1 MTKVALVDDHAVFRI
16 GMKYVFRLAKDIELA
31 AEGESAADAVRIAKE
46 GIVDVLMIDV
56 RMPGRDGISALEE
69 IRSEKSDQKV
79 LMLTTSDTEEDVYRA
94 VSLGADGYVLKD
106 AAPDEILGAVRTIAA
121 GGKVLGETVRD
132 IYNMRAGSRGL
143 SPREKEVL
151 IAVSK
156 GYTNSEIAEVL
167 SISLDCVKIYLKR
180 IFEKLDASDRAEAVA
195 TAILRG
201 MIAG

>member
-56 RMPGRDGISALEE
+56 RMPGRDGISALEQ
-69 IRSEKSDQKV
+69 IRACKCNQKV

-94 VSLGADGYVLKD
+94 IKLGADGYVLKD
-106 AAPDEILGAVRTIAA
+106 VSPDEILGAVRTVAA
-121 GGKVLGETVRD
+121 GEKAVGDNVRE
-132 IYNMRAGSRGL
+132 IYNLRAGSKGL

-151 IAVSK
+151 TAVSK
-156 GYTNSEIAEVL
+156 GYSNQEIAEVL
-167 SISLDCVKIYLKR
+167 SISFDCVKIHLKH

-195 TAILRG
+195 TAIHRG

>member
-69 IRSEKSDQKV
+69 IRASKCNQKV

-94 VSLGADGYVLKD
+94 IKLGADGYVLKD
-106 AAPDEILGAVRTIAA
+106 VSPDEILGAVRTVAA
-121 GGKVLGETVRD
+121 GEKAVGDNVRE
-132 IYNMRAGSRGL
+132 IYNLRAGSRGL

-151 IAVSK
+151 TAVSK
-156 GYTNSEIAEVL
+156 GYSNQEIAELL
-167 SISLDCVKIYLKR
+167 SISVDGVKIHLKR

-195 TAILRG
+195 TAIHRG